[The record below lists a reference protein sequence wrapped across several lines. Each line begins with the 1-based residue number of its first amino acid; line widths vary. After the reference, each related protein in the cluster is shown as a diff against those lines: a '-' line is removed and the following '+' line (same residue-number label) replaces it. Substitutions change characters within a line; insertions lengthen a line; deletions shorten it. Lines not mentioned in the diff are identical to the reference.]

1 MEKEIKKA
9 FVVIKREALDM
20 GGDTLECLGVFSK
33 IEDARK
39 TMKDDFDC
47 QEYDEEE
54 CEEYEVGDDRIYV
67 VGGLGFSC
75 THYWSEIVEQ
85 EVK

>member
-1 MEKEIKKA
+1 MKT
-9 FVVIKREALDM
+9 FVVIKREALDEA
-20 GGDTLECLGVFSK
+20 GDTLDCLGVFSK

-39 TMKDDFDC
+39 AMKDDFEG

-54 CEEYEVGDDRIYV
+54 CEEYEVEDDRIYV
-67 VGGLGFSC
+67 VGDLGFSY